1 MTDTDIEA
9 VARAMIDADCAHADR
24 ILEMMGPSYATINPT
39 WETDSELY
47 KTRARAAYRA
57 VLEQLREPG
66 EAAVIAVNE
75 FERETL
81 GGVTAGPRLHY
92 SAAWEAMI
100 DAKLAE
106 LEEKK

>member
-1 MTDTDIEA
+1 MTDMDKEIEA
-9 VARAMIDADCAHADR
+9 VGDAIFEARANA
-24 ILEMMGPSYATINPT
+24 ATGMNLR
-39 WETDSELY
+39 WVM
-47 KTRARAAYRA
+47 ARAAYRA